1 VKNRTTS
8 GPSQP
13 PCKQNQNKRK
23 VCHDTK
29 KPPMIQNS
37 RKNTHNPPNPKYE
50 RKKFTSLTPPFE
62 KQKKPKPLG

>member
-13 PCKQNQNKRK
+13 PCKLNQNKGK

-29 KPPMIQNS
+29 KTTHDTKIEEKTPTTLQTQNRKEKSCIPHPPLS
-37 RKNTHNPPNPKYE
+37 KE
-50 RKKFTSLTPPFE
+50 
-62 KQKKPKPLG
+62 KKPKPLG